1 MSRDECE
8 MNCERILQWARNKKG
23 KVFDTGFVESILEWV
38 PRDRRNVWRTLL
50 RSLRYRKCAYTL
62 IVYHIVDIINTI

>member
-38 PRDRRNVWRTLL
+38 RENDHVTERQMECVEN
-50 RSLRYRKCAYTL
+50 
-62 IVYHIVDIINTI
+62 IIEKFKIP